1 MRHIPGNASR
11 SLSLASLILIVAAF
25 PALAF
30 GAVIGSD
37 QPGTSA
43 YVYVGS
49 FPSPS
54 TGQIFGYAVAQ
65 DGSAQPVPDSP
76 FSGPAWSLVGTGNH
90 VFATD
95 QKNVATY
102 TADSSGSL
110 TETSSVDGTRYDP
123 DQQSAFVWSLSLPLD
138 GRNLY
143 TDNWFFDGANNEYE
157 QWTAG
162 ANGQLTY
169 LAYPNSQGLG
179 STAGGWP
186 LTFTPDGRFAYVW
199 SVCKWDG
206 GVWGYRRQAG
216 GTLTPFQSDAQGL
229 AGPNA
234 GSWSLCSQGIA
245 TSALGYVAAAWN
257 GSLCC
262 GGPEGIAT
270 YRIGNNGVLSKV
282 SQVITNEN
290 AMAFDPTG
298 RYLAVALTGGIQ
310 MYQLQSNGTLLPIG
324 AVQESAVPFGSFAW
338 DSSGHLYA
346 ITNPSSQFCQQSG
359 SACGLYIFNSNA
371 GGLSLAPGSPYAIP
385 QASSVTVA
393 GAVMTPLPPGALLP
407 AGRSV
412 VTIAS
417 P

>member
-1 MRHIPGNASR
+1 MRRIPRVNGRPDSHT
-11 SLSLASLILIVAAF
+11 LLIATLMLIVAAL
-25 PALAF
+25 PAAAF
-30 GAVIGSD
+30 ARVAGSD
-37 QPGTSA
+37 QQGTSA

-49 FPSPS
+49 SPPIP
-54 TGQIFGYAVAQ
+54 GQIFGYAVAQ
-65 DGSAQPVPDSP
+65 DGSAQPVPASP

-95 QKNVATY
+95 DETNIATY

-123 DQQSAFVWSLSLPLD
+123 DQQYAFVWSLSLPLD

-143 TDNWFFDGANNEYE
+143 TDNWFFDGSNNDYE
-157 QWTAG
+157 SWTVG
-162 ANGQLTY
+162 TGGVLTY
-169 LAYPNSQGLG
+169 LSGPNPMRLY

-186 LTFTPDGRFAYVW
+186 LTFTADGRFAYVW

-206 GVWGYRRQAG
+206 GVWGYRRHAG
-216 GTLTPFQSDAQGL
+216 GMLTPFQSDAQGL
-229 AGPNA
+229 AGPDVD
-234 GSWSLCSQGIA
+234 SWSLCSQGIA

-290 AMAFDPTG
+290 AMAFDPSG

-324 AVQESAVPFGSFAW
+324 AVQEPAVPFGSFAW

-385 QASSVTVA
+385 QASSVTVLA
-393 GAVMTPLPPGALLP
+393 P
-407 AGRSV
+407 
-412 VTIAS
+412 
-417 P
+417 